1 LSTPIAD
8 EEPTEDSGRTQTSQT
23 SQTDTNRDVFVL
35 DSTSLFNKKSLPP
48 ATERG
53 RTSTPV
59 TPVTPVE
66 IRDDSRTSA
75 PVSPTRNRPSTP
87 ILAPVSPTRNR
98 PSTPILTPM
107 QIDNN
112 YNDDGRY
119 LTIEQFNYTMDLL
132 DGKINSMYK
141 LLRHVSN
148 QQQKDSLTIQKL
160 AVVDELSD
168 EFWNVSYFNI
178 LCNFI
183 LLKCLKI
190 ANCLCRLLTKK

>member
-23 SQTDTNRDVFVL
+23 SQTDINRNVFVL
-35 DSTSLFNKKSLPP
+35 NSTSLFNKKSLPP

-66 IRDDSRTSA
+66 IRDDSRTS
-75 PVSPTRNRPSTP
+75 
-87 ILAPVSPTRNR
+87 APVSPTRNR